1 MSDDDDQSK
10 VREQSSAAAPR
21 QEQSSTASK
30 ALDPAMARAVRATE
44 NVWRR
49 VESEFGLL
57 SSSEVDTLL
66 GARNGTQINAADLR
80 ERGELLAT
88 VRNNSYVFP
97 GFQFDH
103 NAGTVG
109 DWVAPLLVLAERY
122 EWDAADVIM
131 WMMSPTTYFEE
142 EDRPVDHVHDA
153 HRVVDVA
160 QKDWGVEW

>member
-1 MSDDDDQSK
+1 M
-10 VREQSSAAAPR
+10 
-21 QEQSSTASK
+21 
-30 ALDPAMARAVRATE
+30 
-44 NVWRR
+44 
-49 VESEFGLL
+49 ESEFGLL
-57 SSSEVDTLL
+57 SLSGVDALV
-66 GARNGTQINAADLR
+66 GARNGNQAHAADR
-80 ERGELLAT
+80 RRRGELLAAL
-88 VRNNSYVFP
+88 RNNSYVFP

-122 EWDAADVIM
+122 ERDTAGVIM

-160 QKDWGVEW
+160 EKDWGVEW

>member
-1 MSDDDDQSK
+1 
-10 VREQSSAAAPR
+10 
-21 QEQSSTASK
+21 
-30 ALDPAMARAVRATE
+30 MARAVRATE
-44 NVWRR
+44 LAWQA

-66 GARNGTQINAADLR
+66 GARNANQTYATDLR
-80 ERGELLAT
+80 QRGQLLAT
-88 VRNNSYVFP
+88 LRKNSYVFP

-103 NAGTVG
+103 EAGTVR
-109 DWVAPLLVLAERY
+109 DWVASLLVLAERY
-122 EWDAADVIM
+122 EWDTADVIL

-160 QKDWGVEW
+160 QKAWGIEW